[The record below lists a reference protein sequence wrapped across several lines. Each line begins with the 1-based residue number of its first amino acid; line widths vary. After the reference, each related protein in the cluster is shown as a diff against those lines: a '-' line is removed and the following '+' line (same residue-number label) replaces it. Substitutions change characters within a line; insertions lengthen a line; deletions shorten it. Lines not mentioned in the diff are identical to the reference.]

1 MAKRTPGLQKRNGVW
16 CIDKRIKGYGRI
28 CESCGTN
35 SLDEA
40 ERYLVR
46 RLEQIRQAVI
56 YGIRPTRTFAQA
68 AKKYLEENQHK
79 RSLDRDVYALNA
91 VLPSI
96 GDLPLERIH
105 NDSLA
110 RYKVKRANLGMAV
123 GTINKELAIVRRIL
137 ILAARVW
144 RDENGLSW
152 LTAPPLIQMV
162 PGRARKPYPL
172 SWQEQRRLFA
182 ELPEH
187 LEGMVLFK
195 VNTGTRQNEVC
206 QLRWDWEVL
215 VPELETTV
223 FIIPEWLAKNGE
235 ERIVVLNEV
244 ARAVV
249 DRQRGRHPEYVF
261 TYKGHRLSRMIT
273 TAWKKARQRVG
284 LPQVRVHDLKHTFG
298 HRLRAAGVPFEE
310 RQDLLGHR
318 SGRITTHY
326 SAPDIARLLEAAER
340 VCQPG
345 LKTVLRIESHAKVTQ
360 MESVRKTAL
369 PKLSVI

>member
-1 MAKRTPGLQKRNGVW
+1 M
-16 CIDKRIKGYGRI
+16 
-28 CESCGTN
+28 
-35 SLDEA
+35 
-40 ERYLVR
+40 
-46 RLEQIRQAVI
+46 
-56 YGIRPTRTFAQA
+56 
-68 AKKYLEENQHK
+68 
-79 RSLDRDVYALNA
+79 
-91 VLPSI
+91 
-96 GDLPLERIH
+96 
-105 NDSLA
+105 
-110 RYKVKRANLGMAV
+110 
-123 GTINKELAIVRRIL
+123 RRIL

-144 RDENGLSW
+144 RNENGLSW

-182 ELPEH
+182 ELPEY

-310 RQDLLGHR
+310 R
-318 SGRITTHY
+318 
-326 SAPDIARLLEAAER
+326 
-340 VCQPG
+340 
-345 LKTVLRIESHAKVTQ
+345 
-360 MESVRKTAL
+360 
-369 PKLSVI
+369 

>member
-16 CIDKRIKGYGRI
+16 HIDKRIKGYGRI
-28 CESCGTN
+28 CESCRTN
-35 SLDEA
+35 SLEEA

-46 RLEQIRQAVI
+46 RLEQIRQALV
-56 YGIRPTRTFAQA
+56 YGIRPTWTFAQA

-79 RSLDRDVYALNA
+79 RSLDRDVSALNA
-91 VLPSI
+91 VLPHI

-110 RYKVKRANLGMAV
+110 SYKAKRSDMGMAV
-123 GTINKELAIVRRIL
+123 GTINKELATVRRIL
-137 ILAARVW
+137 ILATRVW

-152 LTAPPLIQMV
+152 LTASPLIQML
-162 PGRARKPYPL
+162 PGQARKPYPL
-172 SWQEQRRLFA
+172 SWPEQRRLFA

-187 LEGMVLFK
+187 LEDMALFK
-195 VNTGTRQNEVC
+195 VNTGLRDQEVC
-206 QLRWDWEVL
+206 KLRWRWEVK

-273 TAWKKARQRVG
+273 TAWKKARLRVG

-340 VCQPG
+340 VCQPA
-345 LKTVLRIESHAKVTQ
+345 LNTVLRIESHAKVTQ
-360 MESVRKTAL
+360 PESVPKAAL
-369 PKLSVI
+369 PKLSVF